1 MGKHGLLRIQHAS
14 KSAVST
20 KTVKDSFC
28 RAGIYN
34 SKTTSYDLKQILS
47 NCTSTISIEEETHI
61 MEVIPKLAAI
71 LNQNGELL
79 DSDFNKYNIR
89 VEESISSK
97 DNLVLSRKRMVL
109 LTNATLVQKEEEKRK
124 KKEEDK
130 LQNLEKKRV
139 RKEKAEAKKTS
150 KVAKK
155 GNVKSVHMRE
165 NKQSDVESD
174 EEW

>member
-1 MGKHGLLRIQHAS
+1 
-14 KSAVST
+14 
-20 KTVKDSFC
+20 
-28 RAGIYN
+28 
-34 SKTTSYDLKQILS
+34 
-47 NCTSTISIEEETHI
+47 

-130 LQNLEKKRV
+130 LQNLLKSTLKK
-139 RKEKAEAKKTS
+139 AI
-150 KVAKK
+150 
-155 GNVKSVHMRE
+155 GN
-165 NKQSDVESD
+165 
-174 EEW
+174 